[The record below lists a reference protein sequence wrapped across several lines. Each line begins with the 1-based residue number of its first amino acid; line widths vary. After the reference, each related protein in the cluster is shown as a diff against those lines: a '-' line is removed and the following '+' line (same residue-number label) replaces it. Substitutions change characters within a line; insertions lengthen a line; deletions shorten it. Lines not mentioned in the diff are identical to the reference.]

1 MPILRVAILVASI
14 STNWL
19 PTLAAAQVL
28 RCDIASK
35 HRCDANGGCQKVPA
49 GVWNIV
55 NFPKQ
60 TLARCDAKGCETYP
74 AQFVTSGAFI
84 NIALP
89 ANGMLAKMASD
100 GSTFLETATLMGT
113 VLVSFGACREQ

>member
-1 MPILRVAILVASI
+1 MHARVAILVASI
-14 STNWL
+14 AIGWFPS
-19 PTLAAAQVL
+19 LAAAQVL

-35 HRCDANGGCQKVPA
+35 YRCDASGGCQKVAA

-55 NFPKQ
+55 NFPRQ
-60 TLARCDAKGCETYP
+60 TVSRCDSKGCDTYS

-89 ANGMLAKMASD
+89 ANGMLAKMSSD
-100 GSTFLETATLMGT
+100 GSMFLETATLMGT
-113 VLVSFGACREQ
+113 ALVSFGACREQ